1 MTRILA
7 DPPAED
13 IKWLDQLAAGQAKS
27 RAAVLS
33 IVIHW
38 YRQHIKAQK

>member
-1 MTRILA
+1 MNRILA
-7 DPPAED
+7 DLPDDD
-13 IKWLDQLAAGQAKS
+13 IKWLDQRAAGQAKS

-33 IVIHW
+33 MIIRW